1 LSGETTA
8 CEIVV
13 CVRVC
18 AEVIPVIGGLKS
30 LYHST
35 CTDNHQTTSSNTNTR
50 PLLLK

>member
-18 AEVIPVIGGLKS
+18 VCRS
-30 LYHST
+30 
-35 CTDNHQTTSSNTNTR
+35 NSSYWWTKVT
-50 PLLLK
+50 LS